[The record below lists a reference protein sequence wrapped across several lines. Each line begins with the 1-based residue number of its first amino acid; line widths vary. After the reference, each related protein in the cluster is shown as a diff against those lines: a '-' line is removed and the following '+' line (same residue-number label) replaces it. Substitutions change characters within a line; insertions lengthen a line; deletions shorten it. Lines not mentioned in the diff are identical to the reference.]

1 MSGVGALLALLV
13 LAYVGSMLVSGRT
26 IRGFGLP
33 SGTEYLV
40 LGFVV
45 GPHALGIF
53 TRSTVSTFEP
63 IFVLGASWLA
73 LVTGIGYGVVG
84 QRRIRFWPAILGI
97 LTACGVGAGVA
108 ALLFYAFGEI
118 GVLSGDERMNTA
130 IFAGIVC
137 SETTRHMVRWV
148 VERHGARGPISDWV
162 ADMARASSAV
172 PLLGLGWIMAQAPA
186 PPLALLGVLERVGV
200 TAAIGVVLGLVS
212 VVLLGREFRRDESW
226 GLLLGASILASG
238 LTAKIG
244 LSPMTALFVMGLT
257 LALVSRH
264 RLEIK
269 FMVQPTEKPVMLPVV
284 LTVGASISLD
294 APALGWIVAA
304 ALVARLVAELGRGLV
319 LFVVLPPVR
328 PAWAEVGLGMTS
340 TGAITLA
347 AAYTLHVRSPGT
359 SSDIVLAVAAA
370 GALLGEAV
378 GPALLRRALA
388 RTGEANAVSANDVSP
403 LSLRSPR
410 EMISDYPSAMPPSSP
425 P

>member
-1 MSGVGALLALLV
+1 LSGVGALLGLLV

-33 SGTEYLV
+33 SGAEYLV

-45 GPHALGIF
+45 GPHVLGVF
-53 TRSTVSTFEP
+53 TRSTLSTFEP
-63 IFVLGASWLA
+63 IFVLGASWIA

-84 QRRIRFWPAILGI
+84 QRRIRFGPAFVGI
-97 LTACGVGAGVA
+97 VTACGIGAGVA
-108 ALLFYAFGEI
+108 ALLYLAFGEI
-118 GVLSGDERMNTA
+118 GALSGAERLNTA
-130 IFAGIVC
+130 LFAGIVC

-162 ADMARASSAV
+162 ADMARASAAV
-172 PLLGLGWIMAQAPA
+172 PLLGLGWIMAQAPDS
-186 PPLALLGVLERVGV
+186 PLDLAALDRFGV
-200 TAAIGVVLGLVS
+200 TIAIGVVLGLVA

-226 GLLLGASILASG
+226 GLLLGTSILVAG
-238 LTAKIG
+238 LTAKVG

-257 LALVSRH
+257 LTLVSRH

-294 APALGWIVAA
+294 VPELAWIVAA
-304 ALVARLVAELGRGLV
+304 ALAARLAAELARGMV
-319 LFVVLPPVR
+319 LFVVLPAAR

-340 TGAITLA
+340 TGALTLA
-347 AAYTLHVRSPGT
+347 AAYTLHIRSPGT
-359 SSDIVLAVAAA
+359 ASDIVLAVAAS
-370 GALLGEAV
+370 GVLLGEAV

-388 RTGEANAVSANDVSP
+388 RTGEAESVSGEDVSP

-410 EMISDYPSAMPPSSP
+410 EMISDYPRSSS
-425 P
+425 

>member
-1 MSGVGALLALLV
+1 
-13 LAYVGSMLVSGRT
+13 VSGRT

-33 SGTEYLV
+33 SGAEYLV

-45 GPHALGIF
+45 GPHALGVL

-63 IFVLGASWLA
+63 IFVLGASWIA

-84 QRRIRFWPAILGI
+84 QRRIRFGPALVGI
-97 LTACGVGAGVA
+97 VTASGVGAGVA
-108 ALLFYAFGEI
+108 TLLYYAFGEI
-118 GVLSGDERMNTA
+118 GVLASDDRLNTA
-130 IFAGIVC
+130 LFAGIVC

-162 ADMARASSAV
+162 ADMARASAAV

-186 PPLALLGVLERVGV
+186 PPLAELGVLERLGV
-200 TAAIGVVLGLVS
+200 TIAIGVVLGHVAM
-212 VVLLGREFRRDESW
+212 VLLGREFRRDESW
-226 GLLLGASILASG
+226 GLLLGTSILAAG

-257 LALVSRH
+257 LTLLSRH

-294 APALGWIVAA
+294 VPELGWIVAA
-304 ALVARLVAELGRGLV
+304 ALGARLATELARGIV
-319 LFVVLPPVR
+319 LFVVLPAAR

-340 TGAITLA
+340 TGALTLA
-347 AAYTLHVRSPGT
+347 CAYTLHVRSPGT
-359 SSDIVLAVAAA
+359 SGDIVLAIAAA
-370 GALLGEAV
+370 GVLLGEAV

-388 RTGEANAVSANDVSP
+388 RTGEANAVSGGEASP
-403 LSLRSPR
+403 LSLRPPNP
-410 EMISDYPSAMPPSSP
+410 MISDYPSSP

>member
-1 MSGVGALLALLV
+1 MSGVGALLGLLV

-33 SGTEYLV
+33 SGAEYLV

-45 GPHALGIF
+45 GPHGLGVL

-84 QRRIRFWPAILGI
+84 QRRIRLGPAFVGI
-97 LTACGVGAGVA
+97 VTACGVGAGVA
-108 ALLFYAFGEI
+108 ALLFYAFGEF
-118 GVLSGDERMNTA
+118 GVLSGAERLNTA
-130 IFAGIVC
+130 LCAGIVC

-162 ADMARASSAV
+162 ADMARASAAV

-186 PPLALLGVLERVGV
+186 SPLAAIGVLERLGV
-200 TAAIGVVLGLVS
+200 TMAIGVVLGLVA

-226 GLLLGASILASG
+226 GILLGTSILAAG

-257 LALVSRH
+257 LTLVSRH

-284 LTVGASISLD
+284 LVVGASISLEV
-294 APALGWIVAA
+294 PELGWIVAA
-304 ALVARLVAELGRGLV
+304 AVGARLASEIARGVV
-319 LFVVLPPVR
+319 LFVVLPAAR

-340 TGAITLA
+340 TGALTLA
-347 AAYTLHVRSPGT
+347 AAFTLHVRLPGT
-359 SSDIVLAVAAA
+359 ASDIVLAIAAA
-370 GALLGEAV
+370 GVLLGEAV

-388 RTGEANAVSANDVSP
+388 RTGETNAVSGDDASP
-403 LSLRSPR
+403 LSLRPPSP
-410 EMISDYPSAMPPSSP
+410 MISDYPSSP